1 MLSDLPINWIVWG
14 VAAFVAL
21 RCLMS
26 LSILLKDRL
35 QDLLIAHVKRQQIES
50 KKRQRIAELREK
62 IRAKKA
68 ADAPEPEVKRAA

>member
-1 MLSDLPINWIVWG
+1 
-14 VAAFVAL
+14 
-21 RCLMS
+21 MS